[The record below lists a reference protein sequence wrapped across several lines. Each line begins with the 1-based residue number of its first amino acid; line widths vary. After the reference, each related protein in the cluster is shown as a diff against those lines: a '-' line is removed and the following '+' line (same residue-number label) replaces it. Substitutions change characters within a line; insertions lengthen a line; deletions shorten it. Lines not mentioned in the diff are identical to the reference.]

1 MREDL
6 GLDDEKS
13 ERVRHRLRRMLD
25 DHFDWQKP
33 VSAQTKAAQEAVEA
47 DMRRVLPRE
56 VLTPPRMKVMWAYM
70 RQYFSNTHCYI
81 KKTMNAKSAGASE
94 SRSRAS
100 TTTRRAV
107 EYDYEYDDDKDSDV
121 DQLMDDEASELVL
134 EFWRI
139 LTNNSHPPNLLLATP
154 LLPASCST
162 MCGTIDEMQRP
173 AEPSANLM
181 ADADFVGELLKAHR
195 DLSEKHRDLS
205 DMITEILQER
215 VRSIAKK

>member
-121 DQLMDDEASELVL
+121 DQLMDDEASDL
-134 EFWRI
+134 
-139 LTNNSHPPNLLLATP
+139 PPAKPAPRHATAP
-154 LLPASCST
+154 RRANTPSQASCST